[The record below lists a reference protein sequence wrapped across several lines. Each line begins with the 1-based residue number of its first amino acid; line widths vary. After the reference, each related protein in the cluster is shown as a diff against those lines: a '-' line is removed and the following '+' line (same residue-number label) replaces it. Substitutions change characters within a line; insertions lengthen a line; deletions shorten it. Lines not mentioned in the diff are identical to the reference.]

1 MRLYFPIIVLLSLM
15 TLSAFISTPS
25 TLSTPR
31 PAGYEYINQY
41 KELAIAEMHRTGIP
55 ASITLA
61 QGMHESNYG
70 GSSLA
75 TQAHNHFG
83 IKCKSYWRGQT
94 YYHKDDDYDKKGKL
108 LESCFRAY
116 NDAVESYIDHSNFLK
131 FSANYTWMF
140 KLDKT
145 NYKAWAFGLKN
156 SGYATDPKYAEKLIK
171 IISTYQLHKFD
182 QITVESL
189 NNY

>member
-1 MRLYFPIIVLLSLM
+1 MRLYFPLIAMFSIV
-15 TLSAFISTPS
+15 TLSAFITKPS
-25 TLSTPR
+25 VLSTPR
-31 PAGYEYINQY
+31 PAGYEYINEF

-83 IKCKSYWRGQT
+83 IKCKSYWKGQT
-94 YYHKDDDYDKKGKL
+94 YYHKDDDYDKKGRL

-131 FSANYTWMF
+131 YSKNYSWMF
-140 KLDKT
+140 SLEKT
-145 NYKAWAFGLKN
+145 NYRAWAFGLKN
-156 SGYATDPKYAEKLIK
+156 SGYATDPKYAEKLLK
-171 IISTYQLHKFD
+171 IISTYQLD
-182 QITVESL
+182 QYDYVSIESL
-189 NNY
+189 KN